1 MYSFFCSLSSRQ
13 HGGADFSS
21 QTNRTALVTHQ
32 ERSGPVMDQLHR
44 WLEAQ
49 FPERKTEPNS
59 GLGKAI
65 TYLLRHWRPL
75 TPKVLPDRV
84 KLFWHLPG
92 RPAGTA
98 TVTVRV
104 NDRTSMPIYFVL
116 SMGVLLSVGP
126 EPTY

>member
-1 MYSFFCSLSSRQ
+1 
-13 HGGADFSS
+13 
-21 QTNRTALVTHQ
+21 
-32 ERSGPVMDQLHR
+32 VMDQLHR

-59 GLGKAI
+59 GLGKAV

-104 NDRTSMPIYFVL
+104 NRRTSMPIYFVL